1 MIIGITTTLNE
12 SDNFQ
17 RVNIEYINRVAETG
31 ATPILLT
38 PIHGDA
44 EANRQLAHEV
54 IELVDGLLLTGGGDI
69 HPKCYMD
76 ITMDHVRE
84 ALHPDDAPADEA
96 EAGPYGKPRR
106 AADYE
111 SDCVHCPVDDA
122 LRNAVDNVI
131 TQDERVILDGREVTA
146 RGGANG
152 IPCLDGLLA
161 VSDARD
167 GLELELARLAFDR
180 NIPTLGIC
188 RGMQVLN
195 VALGGT
201 LYRDLQVCGI
211 TEMQHM
217 QEKPYANAF
226 EGATVVPG
234 TQLARILEG
243 RQQGRINSIHHQG
256 VNLLAAPLEVN
267 AWGEDG
273 IVEGVEA
280 PDKPFFMGVQWH
292 PEYLE
297 NHAPLFQALSDA
309 CAR

>member
-17 RVNIEYINRVAETG
+17 RVNVEYIKRIAETG
-31 ATPILLT
+31 AIPILIT
-38 PIHGDA
+38 PVPGGA
-44 EANRQLAHEV
+44 KVNRELAHEV
-54 IELVDGLLLTGGGDI
+54 IQLVDGLLFTGGGDI
-69 HPKCYMD
+69 HPKQYMD
-76 ITMDHVRE
+76 VTMDHVRE
-84 ALHPDDAPADEA
+84 SLHPD
-96 EAGPYGKPRR
+96 EAGRIGAGSESSYGKPRR

-122 LRNAVDNVI
+122 LRNAVDNVA
-131 TQDERVILDGREVTA
+131 TVDEKVVLDGREVTA
-146 RGGANG
+146 RGGANS

-161 VSDARD
+161 VSDERD
-167 GLELELARLAFDR
+167 ALELELARLAFDR
-180 NIPTLGIC
+180 NVPTLGVC

-201 LYRDLQVCGI
+201 LYRDLCICGI

-217 QEKPYANAF
+217 QGKPYTNAL
-226 EGATVVPG
+226 EEAAVVPD
-234 TQLARILEG
+234 TQLARVLDG
-243 RQQGRINSIHHQG
+243 HQQGHINSIHHQG

-280 PDKPFFMGVQWH
+280 PGKPFFMGVQWH

-297 NHAPLFQALSDA
+297 NHAPLFQALADA
-309 CAR
+309 CA